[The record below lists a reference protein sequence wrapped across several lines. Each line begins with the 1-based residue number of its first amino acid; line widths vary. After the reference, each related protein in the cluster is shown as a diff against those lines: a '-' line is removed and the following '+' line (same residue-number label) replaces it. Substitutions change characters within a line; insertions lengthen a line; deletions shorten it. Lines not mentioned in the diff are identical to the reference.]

1 MHTNLNKIEP
11 MQTSEQNS
19 DIIITPLGIAPLGRR
34 LMAMLY
40 DAFLLMAIL
49 LCTSAVYTV
58 IAVSITGDFAQH
70 GNVQT
75 DDTLHELNPT
85 ELGWPIFPVLAF
97 VYIGFFMYFWRNT
110 GQTLGMLVWKI
121 KLISNDQTPITYRQ
135 AFIRII
141 AAAPSIALAGLGYSG
156 LLFGRKKR
164 TWHDAASK
172 TTVIRIAKK

>member
-1 MHTNLNKIEP
+1 MLSNLNKIKP
-11 MQTSEQNS
+11 MQTSEQKN
-19 DIIITPLGIAPLGRR
+19 IEATAQLTVAPLGRR

-49 LCTSAVYTV
+49 LCTSAIYTI

-70 GNVQT
+70 GNVKT

-97 VYIGFFMYFWRNT
+97 VYVGFFMYFWRNT

-121 KLISNDQTPITYRQ
+121 KLVSNDQTPITYRQ
-135 AFIRII
+135 ALVRII
-141 AAAPSIALAGLGYSG
+141 AAAPSIAVAGLGYSG
-156 LLFGRKKR
+156 LLFGSKKR